1 MKKFILLSTF
11 LSFLFSAGAFAG
23 EQDTIWSK
31 ALSGVTNAFFTP
43 DDQSIITNRINQ
55 IVELDFES
63 GELIRESKNIR
74 SSFHEFELSYSGNY
88 IFILHFNQDYASLVN
103 YSDFSIKQAINLKDS
118 NWLPHSIAI
127 SADDNNLAIG
137 VHDLVKK
144 VNYILVYDSETGK
157 LIKRLESSQ
166 VTRDLKYSPDG
177 KYLAAISAAY
187 DFQDYPDDPK
197 YYLHLYDAKTYEFIR
212 TLDYTKS
219 HTEKIISV
227 NFNKTGTLLLESCE
241 NINSKIWNLEDFD
254 IFKEY
259 SFNNF
264 TCFMGLNSNNKYT
277 VTASVDISSLKLHFF
292 DNDLNKLVSM
302 YPYRISKFS
311 ISNNDDL
318 IICAATGGLYLL
330 IPYWKMTDVPSDYE
344 LISYNVDY
352 KNTILNIEYEVSMP
366 EQTEINLFDNT
377 GIKIKSIFTGL
388 SREGLNVIEEQ
399 LKLASGIYH
408 LQMKIGEK
416 ELFEKFIVVN

>member
-1 MKKFILLSTF
+1 MKKLILFTAI

-55 IVELDFES
+55 IVELDVES
-63 GELIRESKNIR
+63 GELIRESKKIR
-74 SSFHEFELSYSGNY
+74 SSFLEFELSYSGNY
-88 IFILHFNQDYASLVN
+88 IFILHYNQDYASLVN
-103 YSDFSIKQAINLKDS
+103 YNDFSIKQAINLKDS
-118 NWLPHSIAI
+118 NWLPLSIAI
-127 SADDNNLAIG
+127 SADDNNLAVG
-137 VHDLVKK
+137 VWESMHKS
-144 VNYILVYDSETGK
+144 YILIYDSETGN
-157 LIKRLESSQ
+157 LINRIESNQ
-166 VTRDLKYSPDG
+166 RAVDLKYSLDGRYLVAITAAPDF
-177 KYLAAISAAY
+177 
-187 DFQDYPDDPK
+187 DDYPDDLK